1 IKPLPGYISVWREA
15 IIAVK
20 YRNKVGPA

>member
-1 IKPLPGYISVWREA
+1 KPLPGYISVWREA